1 MNRARDRREGTPAYE
16 EYLRDRQAELD
27 AEKAAA
33 DAAAANDPVAMAQR
47 AMDAEAEAT
56 RALVLTG
63 RLSDRFMSD
72 FGAVVRE
79 PSFTE
84 AQVENALNEFTAQPP
99 DNVQTKANA
108 AVLVEFIYRNNLS
121 PGARTSYR
129 LAHKI
134 LKLWNG
140 YVDEV
145 APQVSQPE
153 PEVIEPAEPMLT
165 PSQRAAKTY
174 QDDRTIIV
182 VTDPV
187 SGQQFTEYDLSQLN
201 AVDERRLRRLVEKG
215 HTGNQNYDD
224 FLDVKDAQ
232 FRRDQDIAA
241 KAAAEA
247 HEEGR

>member
-84 AQVENALNEFTAQPP
+84 AQVENALNEFKAQTP
-99 DNVQTKANA
+99 DYVQTKANA

-134 LKLWNG
+134 LALWNW

-145 APQVSQPE
+145 APQIAQEAAPVA
-153 PEVIEPAEPMLT
+153 EVVPVLSRSEQAILDHQKFMEEIVGTDEMGKQWTAFELDRLPAKEEL
-165 PSQRAAKTY
+165 
-174 QDDRTIIV
+174 
-182 VTDPV
+182 
-187 SGQQFTEYDLSQLN
+187 
-201 AVDERRLRRLVEKG
+201 RLRRLFEEG
-215 HTGNQNYDD
+215 HRGSNLLTVRREI
-224 FLDVKDAQ
+224 LDVKQQQDAE
-232 FRRDQDIAA
+232 RARIAA
-241 KAAAEA
+241 EQ
-247 HEEGR
+247 EGGN